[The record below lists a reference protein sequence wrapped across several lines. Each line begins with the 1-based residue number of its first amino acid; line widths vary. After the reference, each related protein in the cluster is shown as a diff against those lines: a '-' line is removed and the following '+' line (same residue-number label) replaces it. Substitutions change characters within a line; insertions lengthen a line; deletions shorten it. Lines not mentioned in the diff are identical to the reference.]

1 MYNKQVRRC
10 RDNKRVLPL
19 LLQERIFY
27 PQNKQ
32 ILIFYGLSIQLFTC
46 NLKLISDID
55 ECVVDTHHNCS
66 SDAFCNNTHG
76 SFNCTCKL
84 GFTGDGENCTG
95 SIFSG
100 MSVLVWQQKL
110 YFFSLVISPCYN
122 LFLIAIQRQQW
133 MQGRWIGRLAT
144 SPFLAALLAC

>member
-1 MYNKQVRRC
+1 MISDKRIKFGSRLWYLGRQIHTLSELNGGLSKNRLRVYNKQIRR
-10 RDNKRVLPL
+10 RRGNKRVLPL

-27 PQNKQ
+27 VQNKW
-32 ILIFYGLSIQLFTC
+32 ISVIFHRLSIQLFTC

-55 ECVVDTHHNCS
+55 ECVVDTLNNCS

-76 SFNCTCKL
+76 SFNCTCKP
-84 GFTGDGENCTG
+84 GFTGDEENCTG

-110 YFFSLVISPCYN
+110 
-122 LFLIAIQRQQW
+122 
-133 MQGRWIGRLAT
+133 
-144 SPFLAALLAC
+144 

>member
-1 MYNKQVRRC
+1 M
-10 RDNKRVLPL
+10 DNKRVLAL

-27 PQNKQ
+27 VQNKW
-32 ILIFYGLSIQLFTC
+32 ISVIFHRLSIQLFTC

-55 ECVVDTHHNCS
+55 EYVVDTLNNCS

-76 SFNCTCKL
+76 SFNCACKT

-95 SIFSG
+95 IIFSG

-110 YFFSLVISPCYN
+110 
-122 LFLIAIQRQQW
+122 
-133 MQGRWIGRLAT
+133 
-144 SPFLAALLAC
+144 